1 MPLTRDRRRFVALVA
16 AIGFVAVSPFAALQA
31 QSPDRAER
39 VLKAL
44 DKDNDATV
52 DLNEAKLAA
61 SAYFISLDAHND
73 GTLTLQE
80 FQAPLKSALVR
91 AGPES
96 RSRLERALAAREA
109 AFKAMDKDHDGTVSK
124 DEYLAEVEIRFN
136 RADRDHEGTLSLE
149 ELRTPA
155 GRALTTL
162 LHP

>member
-1 MPLTRDRRRFVALVA
+1 MIHRRAALFRIAVALGLSA
-16 AIGFVAVSPFAALQA
+16 MPPMATLRA
-31 QSPDRAER
+31 QGPDRAER

-61 SAYFISLDAHND
+61 NAYFTSLDADND

-80 FQAPLKSALVR
+80 FQAPLRSALAR
-91 AGPES
+91 ANPQS
-96 RSRLERALAAREA
+96 RPGLERALAAREA
-109 AFKAMDKDHDGTVSK
+109 TFKAMDKDHDGSVSK
-124 DEYLAEVEIRFN
+124 DEYLAEVEARFK
-136 RADRDHEGTLSLE
+136 RTDSDHEGTLSLK